1 MKQGKGYSG
10 QHLSLKILKNNIDSN
25 SFSIVVSKK
34 VIGSAVKRNLL
45 KKRVYSII
53 GGLLPSLPSGGI
65 IFFARKGVDK
75 LSYQALKSEIIA
87 LLKDSDFYKK

>member
-1 MKQGKGYSG
+1 
-10 QHLSLKILKNNIDSN
+10 
-25 SFSIVVSKK
+25 
-34 VIGSAVKRNLL
+34 
-45 KKRVYSII
+45 VYSII